1 MSRKELF
8 MLFTLALIQFTH
20 VMDFMIIM
28 PMGKQLMEIFQI
40 NPPQFGNIVSSY
52 NISAGLV
59 GFAGAFF
66 VDNFDRK
73 KLLMTCYVGF
83 LLGTLA
89 CGYAPNYQMMLLCRI
104 LTGAFGGLLST
115 LMLSIVSDAIPLERR
130 GSAMGILTSGFAL
143 ASVFGVPFG
152 SYLAGEYTW
161 HAPFIFIAAIGT
173 LILLAVFVFVP
184 FMSDHI
190 TNKANRP
197 DPRQVL
203 VNLAKN
209 LNQRRALFLMSML
222 MFSQFTIIPFIA
234 PYMEMNVGFTRN
246 EVNLIYLFGG
256 LCSVFTAPLV
266 GRLADKIGR
275 LKVFVIFASLMLIPV
290 FLITN
295 LGAWPVALVLA
306 ITSIFFITVNGRVV
320 PAMAIISSTTEP
332 KTRGSF
338 MSFNS
343 SVQQLSAGIAAFIAG
358 SIVGKDQAGRLTN
371 YNYVGYIALIAGIV
385 AIYAATRIKATETA
399 PRPIVN
405 NNDSKA

>member
-1 MSRKELF
+1 

-40 NPPQFGNIVSSY
+40 SPPQFGNIVSSY
-52 NISAGLV
+52 NITAGLV

-73 KLLMTCYVGF
+73 KLLMSCYIGF
-83 LLGTLA
+83 LIGTLA
-89 CGYAPNYQMMLLCRI
+89 CAFAPNYQMMLGSRV

-115 LMLSIVSDAIPLERR
+115 LMLSIVADAIPLERR
-130 GSAMGILTSGFAL
+130 ASAMGILTSGFAL

-152 SYLAGEYTW
+152 SYLAGVYSW
-161 HAPFIFIAAIGT
+161 HAPFLFIAVIGT
-173 LILLAVFVFVP
+173 LILVAVFVFVP
-184 FMSDHI
+184 FMNSHI

-222 MFSQFTIIPFIA
+222 MFSQFSIIPFIA

-256 LCSVFTAPLV
+256 LCAVFTAPLV

-295 LGAWPVALVLA
+295 LGAWPVPFVLV
-306 ITSIFFITVNGRVV
+306 ITSIFFITVNGRIV

-343 SVQQLSAGIAAFIAG
+343 SVQQLSAGIAAFLAG
-358 SIVGKDQAGRLTN
+358 SIVGKDDAGRLLN
-371 YNYVGYIALIAGIV
+371 YNYVGYIALLAGIV
-385 AIYAATRIKATETA
+385 VIYAATRIKSTEKPTS
-399 PRPIVN
+399 PIQVA
-405 NNDSKA
+405 DDVKVG

>member
-1 MSRKELF
+1 

-28 PMGKQLMEIFQI
+28 PMGKQLMEIFNI

-52 NISAGLV
+52 NITAGLV

-73 KLLMTCYVGF
+73 KLLMICYVGF

-89 CGYAPNYQMMLLCRI
+89 CAFAPNYQFMLASRV

-115 LMLSIVSDAIPLERR
+115 LMLSIVSDAIPLARR
-130 GSAMGILTSGFAL
+130 GAAMGILTSGFAL

-152 SYLAGEYTW
+152 SYLAGVYSW
-161 HAPFIFIAAIGT
+161 HAPFLFIAVIGIFI
-173 LILLAVFVFVP
+173 LIAVLVFVP
-184 FMSDHI
+184 YMNQHI

-197 DPRQVL
+197 DPKQVL

-246 EVNLIYLFGG
+246 QVNLIYLFGG
-256 LCSVFTAPLV
+256 LCAVFTAPLV

-275 LKVFVIFASLMLIPV
+275 LKVFLIFGSLMLIPV

-295 LGAWPVALVLA
+295 LGAWPIPFVLV

-332 KTRGSF
+332 RTRGSF

-343 SVQQLSAGIAAFIAG
+343 SAQQLSAGIAAFIAG
-358 SIVGKDQAGRLTN
+358 SIVGKDEAGRLTN
-371 YNYVGYIALIAGIV
+371 YNYVGYIALVAGIV
-385 AIYAATRIKATETA
+385 AVYAATRIKSTETTA
-399 PRPIVN
+399 PPIVVKEEN
-405 NNDSKA
+405 KVD

>member
-1 MSRKELF
+1 

-28 PMGKQLMEIFQI
+28 PMGKQLMEIFNI

-52 NISAGLV
+52 NITAGLV

-73 KLLMTCYVGF
+73 KLLMICYVGF

-89 CGYAPNYQMMLLCRI
+89 CAFAPNYQFMLASRV

-115 LMLSIVSDAIPLERR
+115 LMLSIVSDAIPLARR
-130 GSAMGILTSGFAL
+130 GAAMGILTSGFAL

-152 SYLAGEYTW
+152 SYLAGVYSW
-161 HAPFIFIAAIGT
+161 HAPFLFIAVIGIFI
-173 LILLAVFVFVP
+173 LIAVLVFVP
-184 FMSDHI
+184 YMNQHI

-197 DPRQVL
+197 DPKQVL

-246 EVNLIYLFGG
+246 QVNLIYLFGG
-256 LCSVFTAPLV
+256 LCAVFTAPLV

-275 LKVFVIFASLMLIPV
+275 LKVFLIFGSLMLIPV

-295 LGAWPVALVLA
+295 LGAWPIPFVLV

-332 KTRGSF
+332 RTRGSF

-343 SVQQLSAGIAAFIAG
+343 SAQQLSAGIAAFIAG
-358 SIVGKDQAGRLTN
+358 SIVRKDEAGRLTN
-371 YNYVGYIALIAGIV
+371 YNYVGYIALVAGIV
-385 AIYAATRIKATETA
+385 AIYAATRIKSTETTA
-399 PRPIVN
+399 PPIVVKEE
-405 NNDSKA
+405 DKVD

>member
-1 MSRKELF
+1 

-28 PMGKQLMEIFQI
+28 PMGKQLMEIFNI
-40 NPPQFGNIVSSY
+40 TPPQFGNIVSSY
-52 NISAGLV
+52 NITAGLV

-83 LLGTLA
+83 LFGTLA
-89 CGYAPNYQMMLLCRI
+89 CAFAPNYQFMLASRV

-130 GSAMGILTSGFAL
+130 GAAMGILTSGFAL

-152 SYLAGEYTW
+152 SYLAGVYSW
-161 HAPFIFIAAIGT
+161 HAPFLFIAVIGT
-173 LILLAVFVFVP
+173 IILIAVLVFVP
-184 FMSDHI
+184 YMSQHI

-197 DPRQVL
+197 DPKQVL
-203 VNLAKN
+203 INLGKN

-246 EVNLIYLFGG
+246 QVNLIYLFGG
-256 LCSVFTAPLV
+256 LCAVFTAPLV
-266 GRLADKIGR
+266 GRLADKMGR
-275 LKVFVIFASLMLIPV
+275 LKVFLIFGCLMLIPV

-295 LGAWPVALVLA
+295 LGAWPIPFVLV

-332 KTRGSF
+332 RTRGSF

-343 SVQQLSAGIAAFIAG
+343 SAQQLSAGIAAFIAG
-358 SIVGKDQAGRLTN
+358 SIVGKDEAGRLTN
-371 YNYVGYIALIAGIV
+371 YNYVGYIALLAGIIAV
-385 AIYAATRIKATETA
+385 YAATRIKSTEKPAATVSSEA
-399 PRPIVN
+399 DI
-405 NNDSKA
+405 SI